1 MNKSLDSRQKGDIYW
16 RKLKRYIAAHEDRGI
31 VRDER
36 KILAKDI
43 FLAIQDG
50 VAIEKPCYPTGNE
63 FKVFPPTEAAREAFK
78 NGMTELARF
87 TAAPDFGDG
96 YDKDLIR
103 KALGLFFRSAGI
115 DPETGKNIGAAEQTK
130 AVADAPA
137 VFAEYE
143 KAVKS
148 IRRKEAVSYIKELV
162 KDVDLKEDT
171 SFEDRMGPLAK
182 EADHQVLNKAYAEYV
197 ILSKKE
203 SGMKSRLEAIG
214 KLIEGDEITDPC
226 AGEAF
231 AEYSLY
237 VREELR
243 AVSFAKSCCM
253 AFAESL
259 VNKKNADLLFVQY
272 IGEHWGFVLP
282 HFPIDE
288 KICTKEGFT
297 RIGSVT
303 VPQIP
308 VFTTFPEFVK
318 EGESLKEYVELHRE
332 RFEDQSVGSLF
343 FGTEEIPVIHAR
355 ADSLLD
361 QMTVFGSAGG
371 VKALSPEDRLLF
383 KEIYV
388 STDTIARVTELMIG
402 YAAVSEHK
410 TFRDVLGEYADKIYE
425 MDYRFQERLS
435 LRGYEEVLER
445 RFADVL

>member
-16 RKLKRYIAAHEDRGI
+16 RKLKRYIAAYEDRGI

-78 NGMTELARF
+78 KGMTELARF
-87 TAAPDFGDG
+87 TAAPDLGEG

-103 KALGLFFRSAGI
+103 NALGLFFRSAGI
-115 DPETGKNIGAAEQTK
+115 DSETGKNIGAAEQAK
-130 AVADAPA
+130 AAADAPA
-137 VFAEYE
+137 VFARYE

-148 IRRKEAVSYIKELV
+148 IRKKEVVSFINELV
-162 KDVDLKEDT
+162 KGADITEDT
-171 SFEDRMGPLAK
+171 SFEDHMGPLAK
-182 EADHQVLNKAYAEYV
+182 EADHQVLNRAYAEYV

-214 KLIEGDEITDPC
+214 KLIEGDRNLDPY
-226 AGEAF
+226 ALEAF
-231 AEYSLY
+231 DEYSLY

-259 VNKKNADLLFVQY
+259 VNKKIADPLFVDY
-272 IGEHWGFVLP
+272 ISDHWGFVLP
-282 HFPIDE
+282 HYLLDE
-288 KICTKEGFT
+288 RICTKEGFT
-297 RIGSVT
+297 RIGLVP

-308 VFTTFPEFVK
+308 VFKTFPEFVK

-343 FGTEEIPVIHAR
+343 FGTEEIPVIHVR
-355 ADSLLD
+355 AGSLLE
-361 QMTVFGSAGG
+361 QMTIFGLKGG
-371 VKALSPEDRLLF
+371 VKALSYTDRLLF
-383 KEIYV
+383 KDIYV
-388 STDTIARVTELMIG
+388 RTDTIARVTELIIN
-402 YAAVSEHK
+402 YAAVSEYK
-410 TFRDVLGEYADKIYE
+410 TFRDVLREYADKIYE
-425 MDYRFQERLS
+425 MDYRYQERLS
-435 LRGYEEVLER
+435 IRGYEEVLER